1 MGFTVSPAPGARDV
15 RPPEGKFC
23 RFRDRL
29 ANHQRSDQ
37 RNFQP
42 QLLDSGWQNQ
52 PMPNLLR
59 RATIAILA
67 ATPTIALS
75 LFSAGIGSAEPLNCA
90 GGQFWDPITNTC
102 QTPQPAQDC
111 ASGEYWN
118 PLSNMCR
125 PLGQL

>member
-1 MGFTVSPAPGARDV
+1 MRLPNAQGPTV
-15 RPPEGKFC
+15 
-23 RFRDRL
+23 L
-29 ANHQRSDQ
+29 AGLSL
-37 RNFQP
+37 FPP

-59 RATIAILA
+59 RMTIAILA
-67 ATPTIALS
+67 ATPITAVS

-90 GGQFWDPITNTC
+90 SGQFWDPITNTC

-118 PLSNMCR
+118 ALSNVCR